1 MTRGEPASDPVL
13 ALVRGALA
21 GDRASEGRL
30 IRELLVPTLDA
41 AVSKYLFGNAKR
53 RYEREDI
60 VQEVLAHLCENRWE
74 RLRPYDPEKGALST
88 YVWAVT
94 RHWIRDHARRRPPP
108 DPVEDPEKDLP
119 PDSGPE
125 GKAYQAQLLRRVF
138 DALDEDKMLLFRWT
152 YLEPLER
159 PELARRLQISMEALY
174 RRIQRLEALVKS
186 ILSNP
191 EGTLHTSEGARS

>member
-1 MTRGEPASDPVL
+1 MSDPVH
-13 ALVRGALA
+13 ALLRDALA
-21 GDRASEGRL
+21 GDRASEIRL
-30 IRELLVPTLDA
+30 IRELLVPLLDA
-41 AVSKYLFGNAKR
+41 AVSKHLFGNTKR
-53 RYEREDI
+53 RFDKEDV

-74 RLRPYDPEKGALST
+74 RLRPYDPARGALST

-94 RHWIRDHARRRPPP
+94 RHWIRDHGRRRAPP
-108 DPVEDPEKDLP
+108 DPIEDPERELP

-125 GKAYQAQLLRRVF
+125 GDAQQAEMLRRVL
-138 DALDEDKMLLFRWT
+138 DALDEDKLLLFRWT

-159 PELARRLQISMEALY
+159 PEIARRLQISMEALY

-191 EGTLHTSEGARS
+191 EAPVHTIGESPL